1 MMISLGKE
9 TPLKAKTASGRLS
22 IYFQDPLENF
32 SVDVIASFSESQ
44 PPVTM

>member
-9 TPLKAKTASGRLS
+9 TPIKAKTASGRLS
-22 IYFQDPLENF
+22 INFQDPLANF